1 MTKNLL
7 HIVPYIATHGK
18 IILANQMN
26 HVLMDK
32 DAEFEGDAMQLRTE
46 WFSLYLHH

>member
-1 MTKNLL
+1 MTDNKLY
-7 HIVPYIATHGK
+7 IVPYISTHGK

-32 DAEFEGDAMQLRTE
+32 DAQYDGDAMQLRTTMV
-46 WFSLYLHH
+46 